1 MTPLEF
7 AEKYWNLDVY
17 IVPPEAGK
25 DAVPEAGENL
35 AVSPLGTWKRTSV
48 ASYRLGK
55 HPNDY
60 GSKLWS
66 DVKKNVDEP
75 GKEAIT
81 VLIKSI
87 SGNLETKTFLRP
99 QELGFPCTAAFWGK
113 GSPEEVQLTLQLR
126 YRFQTAKLGL
136 DEYTKLSFIGLDCNG
151 FVGNYIQR
159 VQEGAHWLRR
169 SSSDPGPSTSIP
181 ELMKCGSPV
190 KTFDDLSRNP
200 GDIYMLARTDAQG
213 QVFNRSGDDVGHI
226 MITNPDS
233 MGRSGQE
240 ITVDVVESTG
250 GLGLVKSQYRILKVD
265 THGVFRVHRGSKQHE
280 MNVRITRLGPH

>member
-7 AEKYWNLDVY
+7 AEQYWNLEVY
-17 IVPPEAGK
+17 IVPPEAGD
-25 DAVPEAGENL
+25 DAVPASGENL
-35 AVSPLGTWKRTSV
+35 AVSSLGTWRRTRV
-48 ASYRLGK
+48 ATYRLGK

-60 GSKLWS
+60 GSQLWS
-66 DVKKNVDEP
+66 DVRKHVDEP

-81 VLIKSI
+81 VLIKNI
-87 SGNLETKTFLRP
+87 HGNLETKTFLRP

-113 GSPEEVQLTLQLR
+113 GSPEECQLTLQLR
-126 YRFQTAKLGL
+126 YRFQHAKLGL
-136 DEYTKLSFIGLDCNG
+136 DDFTKLAFIGLDCNG

-159 VQEGAHWLRR
+159 AHQGNHWLRR

-181 ELMKCGSPV
+181 ELMKCGTPV

-200 GDIYMLARTDAQG
+200 ADIYLLARTDASG

-226 MITNPDS
+226 MITNPNS
-233 MGRSGQE
+233 MGQSGKE

-250 GLGLVKSQYRILKVD
+250 GVGLVKSEYRILKVD
-265 THGVFRVHRGSKQHE
+265 SSGVFRVYRGAKQSE
-280 MNVRITRLGPH
+280 MNVRITRLGQH